1 MPISD
6 GMGLVFAVTSYDGM
20 VFISPTSC
28 REMVP
33 DPEFFAQCIRDSFQE
48 LLAIA
53 DQKTK
58 KRRKKVVGRGKVA
71 ARKKAA

>member
-1 MPISD
+1 
-6 GMGLVFAVTSYDGM
+6 MGLVFAVTSYDGM

-48 LLAIA
+48 LLAAA
-53 DQKTK
+53 DRGK
-58 KRRKKVVGRGKVA
+58 KRQAKKVVVKRKRSV
-71 ARKKAA
+71 RKKAA